1 MEKCKIKGCTKPL
14 KVKKHGLC
22 GAHLKRLMTTGNVR
36 PGQKV
41 RKYVKMEP
49 FVHKQEG

>member
-1 MEKCKIKGCTKPL
+1 MEKCKVNGCKKKM

-22 GAHLKRLMTTGNVR
+22 GAHLMRFQRYGDVR
-36 PGQKV
+36 PTQRV

-49 FVHKQEG
+49 FVLKEQG

>member
-1 MEKCKIKGCTKPL
+1 MNKCKVNGCKRIM

-22 GAHLKRLMTTGNVR
+22 GAHLERLRRIGDVK
-36 PGQKV
+36 PSQKV

-49 FVHKQEG
+49 FVLKD